1 MLKNG
6 NGKPITIFFEEIE
19 MKKTSK
25 AIRKDYSKLED
36 CVDKRE
42 YYGLFFKANRVKLDT
57 KRYKKYFN
65 LPNKKIE
72 QRKTVYY
79 TPTRIH
85 RYDYMCNEF
94 RDTLSDLKQLWINE
108 FSKAI
113 HIIKTPKQVEDD
125 ARTNNLM
132 DGILDYDEASMSG
145 VFASL
150 KREKPYKFVIKS
162 IYAQFF
168 QQMMAQI
175 DALSLRV
182 IVSQGYKNDDFS
194 KKLFDTFIQGKQ
206 TCKDK
211 VDFFGY
217 THYAIYDRAYLVWN
231 FLKHNSLRSYE
242 ELKRKYPEMIY
253 DPNSKYENG
262 DLSLS
267 VLKIDEAFIL
277 NCLDNLHEFFDEV
290 CVRGFGEN
298 PDDAQWDYDDYFIKQ
313 VDYEIESITN
323 PLGLPPWV

>member
-1 MLKNG
+1 
-6 NGKPITIFFEEIE
+6 

-25 AIRKDYSKLED
+25 TIGKDYSKLENS
-36 CVDKRE
+36 VDIRE
-42 YYGLFFKANRVKLDT
+42 YYGLFFKSNRVRLDT
-57 KRYKKYFN
+57 KRYKKFFK

-85 RYDYMCNEF
+85 RYDYMSNKF
-94 RDTLSDLKQLWINE
+94 RDMLKDLKILWINE
-108 FSKAI
+108 FSRAI

-125 ARTNNLM
+125 VRVSNLM
-132 DGILDYDEASMSG
+132 DGILDYDEACASG
-145 VFASL
+145 IFASL

-175 DALSLRV
+175 DALCLRV

-206 TCKDK
+206 VGNDK
-211 VDFFGY
+211 IDFFGY
-217 THYAIYDRAYLVWN
+217 AHYGIYDRAYLVWN

-253 DPNSKYENG
+253 DPDSKYENG

-267 VLKIDEAFIL
+267 VLKIDENFII
-277 NCLDNLHEFFDEV
+277 NCLDNMHNFFDEV
-290 CVRGFGEN
+290 CIRGFGEN
-298 PDDAQWDYDDYFIKQ
+298 PDDAEWDYDDYFMNQ
-313 VDYEIESITN
+313 VDDEIECLTN